1 MKMKHIVSNKI
12 YTIAQIFRDD
22 TGYFRVLY
30 FDPETGSWKT
40 ESIHFFVPV
49 EN

>member
-1 MKMKHIVSNKI
+1 MRMKNIVSNKI
-12 YTIAQIFRDD
+12 YTIAQIFRNE
-22 TGYFRVLY
+22 TGLFRVLY
-30 FDPETGSWKT
+30 FDPDANRWKT

>member
-1 MKMKHIVSNKI
+1 MKMKNTVSGKI
-12 YTIAQIFRDD
+12 YTITQNFRNDK
-22 TGYFRVLY
+22 GLFRVLY
-30 FDPETGSWKT
+30 FDPEANRWKT

>member
-1 MKMKHIVSNKI
+1 MRMKNTVSGKT
-12 YTIAQIFRDD
+12 YTITQIFRDD

-30 FDPETGSWKT
+30 FDPEVGSWQT
-40 ESIHFFVPV
+40 ESIHFFTPV

>member
-12 YTIAQIFRDD
+12 YTIAQIFRND

-30 FDPETGSWKT
+30 FDPEENGWKT

>member
-1 MKMKHIVSNKI
+1 MRMKNIVSNKI

-30 FDPETGSWKT
+30 FDSEENGWKT

>member
-1 MKMKHIVSNKI
+1 MKMKNVVSNKI
-12 YTIAQIFRDD
+12 YTIAQIFRDEK
-22 TGYFRVLY
+22 GYFRVLY
-30 FDPETGSWKT
+30 FDLEAGSWKT

>member
-1 MKMKHIVSNKI
+1 MKMKNTVSGKT
-12 YTIAQIFRDD
+12 YTITQIFRDD

-30 FDPETGSWKT
+30 FDPEAGSWKT

>member
-1 MKMKHIVSNKI
+1 MRMKNTISGKI

-30 FDPETGSWKT
+30 FDPEVDRWQT
-40 ESIHFFVPV
+40 ESLDFFTPV
-49 EN
+49 ED

>member
-22 TGYFRVLY
+22 TGYVRVLY
-30 FDPETGSWKT
+30 FDPETNDWKT

>member
-1 MKMKHIVSNKI
+1 MRMKNVASGKI
-12 YTIAQIFRDD
+12 YAIAQIFRDD

-30 FDPETGSWKT
+30 FDTEVGSWQT
-40 ESIHFFVPV
+40 ESIHFFTPV

>member
-1 MKMKHIVSNKI
+1 MKMKNTVSGKI
-12 YTIAQIFRDD
+12 YTITQIFRDD
-22 TGYFRVLY
+22 TEYFRVLY
-30 FDPETGSWKT
+30 FDSEANKWKT

>member
-1 MKMKHIVSNKI
+1 MKMKNVASGKI
-12 YTIAQIFRDD
+12 YTIAQIFRDE

-30 FDPETGSWKT
+30 FDPEGNGWQT

>member
-1 MKMKHIVSNKI
+1 MKMKNTVSGKI
-12 YTIAQIFRDD
+12 YAIAQIFRDD

-30 FDPETGSWKT
+30 FDPEVGSWKT

>member
-1 MKMKHIVSNKI
+1 MRMKNTVSGKI
-12 YTIAQIFRDD
+12 YTIAQIFRDE
-22 TGYFRVLY
+22 TGLFRVLY
-30 FDPETGSWKT
+30 FDPDANRWKT

>member
-1 MKMKHIVSNKI
+1 MKMKNVVSGKI
-12 YTIAQIFRDD
+12 YAIAQIFRDD

-30 FDPETGSWKT
+30 FNPEVGSWQT
-40 ESIHFFVPV
+40 ESLNFFTPV

>member
-1 MKMKHIVSNKI
+1 MRMKNVASGKI
-12 YTIAQIFRDD
+12 YTIAQIFRDE

-30 FDPETGSWKT
+30 FDPEADGWKT
-40 ESIHFFVPV
+40 ESIHFFVSV

>member
-1 MKMKHIVSNKI
+1 MKMKHIVFNKI

-30 FDPETGSWKT
+30 FDPEENGWKT

>member
-1 MKMKHIVSNKI
+1 MKMKNNVSGKT

-22 TGYFRVLY
+22 SGYFRVLY
-30 FDPETGSWKT
+30 FNPEVGSWQT
-40 ESIHFFVPV
+40 ESIHFFVPA

>member
-12 YTIAQIFRDD
+12 YTIAQIFRNDI
-22 TGYFRVLY
+22 GYFRVLY
-30 FDPETGSWKT
+30 FDPEENGWKT

>member
-1 MKMKHIVSNKI
+1 MTMTNVASGKI
-12 YTIAQIFRDD
+12 YTIAQIFRNDK
-22 TGYFRVLY
+22 GYFRVLY
-30 FDPETGSWKT
+30 FDPEVGSWQT

>member
-1 MKMKHIVSNKI
+1 MKMKNTVSGKI
-12 YTIAQIFRDD
+12 YTITQIFRDER
-22 TGYFRVLY
+22 GYFRVLY
-30 FDPETGSWKT
+30 FDPEANKWKT

>member
-1 MKMKHIVSNKI
+1 MKMKDTVSGKT
-12 YTIAQIFRDD
+12 YTITQIFRDD

-30 FDPETGSWKT
+30 FDPEVNRWQT
-40 ESIHFFVPV
+40 ESLNFFVPV

>member
-1 MKMKHIVSNKI
+1 MKMKNTVSGKI
-12 YTIAQIFRDD
+12 YAIAQIFRDD

-30 FDPETGSWKT
+30 FDPEVNGWQT
-40 ESIHFFVPV
+40 ESLNFFVPV

>member
-1 MKMKHIVSNKI
+1 MKMKHVASGKI
-12 YTIAQIFRDD
+12 YAIAQIFQNDK
-22 TGYFRVLY
+22 GYFCVLY
-30 FDPETGSWKT
+30 FNPEAGSWKT

>member
-1 MKMKHIVSNKI
+1 MKMKNVASGKI
-12 YTIAQIFRDD
+12 YTIAQIFRDK

-30 FDPETGSWKT
+30 FDPDANRWKT

>member
-1 MKMKHIVSNKI
+1 MRMKNTVSGKI
-12 YTIAQIFRDD
+12 YTITQLFRDD

-30 FDPETGSWKT
+30 FDPEANGWKT
-40 ESIHFFVPV
+40 ESLNFFIPA

>member
-1 MKMKHIVSNKI
+1 MKMKNTVSGKI
-12 YTIAQIFRDD
+12 YTITQIFRND
-22 TGYFRVLY
+22 TGLFRVLY
-30 FDPETGSWKT
+30 FDSEANRWKT

>member
-1 MKMKHIVSNKI
+1 MKMKNTVSGKT
-12 YTIAQIFRDD
+12 YTITQIFRDD

-30 FDPETGSWKT
+30 FDPEVNGWQT
-40 ESIHFFVPV
+40 ENLDFFTPV

>member
-1 MKMKHIVSNKI
+1 MKMRNTVSDKI
-12 YTIAQIFRDD
+12 YTITQIFRDE

-30 FDPETGSWKT
+30 FDLEAGSWKT

>member
-1 MKMKHIVSNKI
+1 MKMKNVASGKI
-12 YTIAQIFRDD
+12 YTIAQIFRDEK
-22 TGYFRVLY
+22 GYFRVLY
-30 FDPETGSWKT
+30 FDPEANRWKT

>member
-1 MKMKHIVSNKI
+1 MKMKNVASGKI
-12 YTIAQIFRDD
+12 YTIAQIFRDE

-30 FDPETGSWKT
+30 FDPEVGSWQT
-40 ESIHFFVPV
+40 ESIHFFTPV